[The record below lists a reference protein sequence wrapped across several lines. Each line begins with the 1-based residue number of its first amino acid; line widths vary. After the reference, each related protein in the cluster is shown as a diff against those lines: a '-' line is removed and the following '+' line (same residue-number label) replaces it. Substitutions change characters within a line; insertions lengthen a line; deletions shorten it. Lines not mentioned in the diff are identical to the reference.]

1 MAEKG
6 SGNYLRFLWLE
17 ARGFDFGFGFELWG
31 LLLGFSAGL
40 GALCFILAFG

>member
-17 ARGFDFGFGFELWG
+17 ARGFDFAFGFAILG

-40 GALCFILAFG
+40 GAVCFAFAFG